1 MADYICTYR
10 TNYFRV
16 TDEEKYQKL
25 INKLAGEDLEIF
37 DDENSNG
44 MHGFGGTGSMSY
56 CSAQTVAEWM
66 NEPTHDRPVKFYE
79 ETEWGSGVWTQ
90 IADPEEAEREELYIV
105 EATEKDSGYEIRIC
119 RDKEDLAEDSNGMDT
134 FYKELQQI
142 LPNGEAMILQEAGHE
157 KLNYV
162 AGIATIITNKEIRFL
177 DLSKLAVKTAG
188 DMLGTD
194 FQTQMDY

>member
-1 MADYICTYR
+1 MADDICTYR

-37 DDENSNG
+37 DDEN
-44 MHGFGGTGSMSY
+44 
-56 CSAQTVAEWM
+56 
-66 NEPTHDRPVKFYE
+66 
-79 ETEWGSGVWTQ
+79 
-90 IADPEEAEREELYIV
+90 
-105 EATEKDSGYEIRIC
+105 
-119 RDKEDLAEDSNGMDT
+119 SNGMDT

>member
-1 MADYICTYR
+1 
-10 TNYFRV
+10 
-16 TDEEKYQKL
+16 
-25 INKLAGEDLEIF
+25 
-37 DDENSNG
+37 
-44 MHGFGGTGSMSY
+44 MSY

-79 ETEWGSGVWTQ
+79 ETEWGNGVWTQ
-90 IADPEEAEREELYIV
+90 IADPDEAEREELYIV

>member
-66 NEPTHDRPVKFYE
+66 NEPTHDRPV
-79 ETEWGSGVWTQ
+79 V
-90 IADPEEAEREELYIV
+90 
-105 EATEKDSGYEIRIC
+105 
-119 RDKEDLAEDSNGMDT
+119 RDRRRKSRG
-134 FYKELQQI
+134 Q
-142 LPNGEAMILQEAGHE
+142 P
-157 KLNYV
+157 
-162 AGIATIITNKEIRFL
+162 
-177 DLSKLAVKTAG
+177 TAG
-188 DMLGTD
+188 RTLLVMPGTGD
-194 FQTQMDY
+194 